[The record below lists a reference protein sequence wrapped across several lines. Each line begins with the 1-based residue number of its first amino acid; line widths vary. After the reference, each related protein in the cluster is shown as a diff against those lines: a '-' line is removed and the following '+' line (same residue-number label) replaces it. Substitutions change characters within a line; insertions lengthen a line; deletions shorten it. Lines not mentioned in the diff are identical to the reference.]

1 MVSMLSTTGGLY
13 PNVLCAGH
21 GDQAKLSLATGPEV
35 NATSIL
41 VLWPGYCCVGTRCLQ
56 FCVLV
61 LLILVVQERCALGG
75 DLVWV
80 SENVNML
87 HGLGL

>member
-1 MVSMLSTTGGLY
+1 M
-13 PNVLCAGH
+13 LCAGH
-21 GDQAKLSLATGPEV
+21 EDQAKLSLATGPEV
-35 NATSIL
+35 NAASIL
-41 VLWPGYCCVGTRCLQ
+41 VLWPGYCCVGTRCRQ
-56 FCVLV
+56 VYVLV

-75 DLVWV
+75 DLVLV

>member
-1 MVSMLSTTGGLY
+1 M
-13 PNVLCAGH
+13 LCAGH
-21 GDQAKLSLATGPEV
+21 EDQAKLSLATGLDV
-35 NATSIL
+35 NAASIP
-41 VLWPGYCCVGTRCLQ
+41 VLWPGYCCVDTRCRQ